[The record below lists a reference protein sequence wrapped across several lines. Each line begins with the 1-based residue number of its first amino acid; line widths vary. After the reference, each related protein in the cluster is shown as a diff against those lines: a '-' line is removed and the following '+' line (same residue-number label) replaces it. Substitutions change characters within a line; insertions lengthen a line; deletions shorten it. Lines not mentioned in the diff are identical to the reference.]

1 MVNKQSRRA
10 SVIAVWG
17 NAASGKSTFSAMLAK
32 HLSDQKKH
40 VILISG
46 DQTSPMLSYFFPKAN
61 IEQAQSLGTI
71 MDGDAVNNG
80 TLSQRMVFSK
90 KHSDIGVLAY
100 APGDNPYTYTGYT
113 YGKAAIVIE
122 TASQMADCLI
132 LDCPNRVKE
141 IFTAAAIEYADVSCS
156 LLTADA
162 NGIAYY
168 KANEVLLR
176 DPKFHMCRDL
186 YIAGNCFP
194 YQDVSTLGNV
204 TGHLD
209 GIFPHTKDI
218 HLAAL
223 EGKVFSAPTEKQHN
237 KMFGTIS
244 QVLTQKKQDKGGGSH
259 V

>member
-32 HLSDQKKH
+32 YLSDQKKH

-46 DQTSPMLSYFFPKAN
+46 DQTTPMLSCYLPKAN
-61 IEQAQSLGTI
+61 LVQSQSLGTVF
-71 MDGDAVNNG
+71 DSDTVNNG
-80 TLSQRMVFSK
+80 ILSARMVFSK
-90 KHSDIGVLAY
+90 KHSDIGILAY
-100 APGDNPYTYTGYT
+100 APGDNPYTYTSYT
-113 YGKAAIVIE
+113 YDKVCTVIE

-132 LDCPNRVKE
+132 LDCPNRVRDL
-141 IFTAAAIEYADVSCS
+141 FTAAAVEYADVSCA
-156 LLTADA
+156 LLTADTR
-162 NGIAYY
+162 GISYY
-168 KANEVLLR
+168 RANEVLLR

-186 YIAGNCFP
+186 FIAGNCHP

-209 GIFPHTKDI
+209 GIFPYTKEI
-218 HLAAL
+218 HLSAL
-223 EGKVFSAPTEKQHN
+223 EGKIFSAPTEKQHN
-237 KMFGTIS
+237 KVFGTIS

-259 V
+259 G